1 MALSIETIILNFSL
15 YSYKFEL
22 LVSTHLSY
30 DKTKII
36 ILFKDLGNT
45 QIGVKQMALMI
56 TIMMTVIKYLFSKLL
71 KL

>member
-45 QIGVKQMALMI
+45 QVGVKQMALMI